1 VAVVLTVSDKG
12 IVNIKT
18 PRAHLLNAA
27 ARMRAAH
34 AATDWLDNYLPDRM
48 DDEQRYKLIWG

>member
-1 VAVVLTVSDKG
+1 VVLTVSDRG
-12 IVNIKT
+12 VVNIKT

-34 AATDWLDNYLPDRM
+34 AATDWLDSYLPDRM